1 MECTIKTY
9 RLLNDIIIS
18 RHEPSIKC
26 KSMGAVCDKSLNG
39 KIVMQR
45 TRAVICKGISR
56 RENDLLT
63 KAGFD
68 AGYKIQLVLSFHYVP
83 GIVIVTS
90 HTLFLLIRIII
101 VSDTNFY
108 TILNMRTGSQSHSV
122 VGPCGS
128 DCLSL
133 PNEGVVKRKRRRCSL

>member
-1 MECTIKTY
+1 
-9 RLLNDIIIS
+9 
-18 RHEPSIKC
+18 
-26 KSMGAVCDKSLNG
+26 
-39 KIVMQR
+39 MQR

-68 AGYKIQLVLSFHYVP
+68 SGYKIQPVLSFHYVP

-90 HTLFLLIRIII
+90 HTLFLLICIII

-108 TILNMRTGSQSHSV
+108 AILNNENKVTESLSSGSIQLRLPEPTKWRGSQKEKEEV
-122 VGPCGS
+122 
-128 DCLSL
+128 LI
-133 PNEGVVKRKRRRCSL
+133 VKHRN